1 MSMYRQLWFAIILS
15 TLIAVAG
22 SLFASTYNSRAYLN
36 EQLRMKNS
44 DNAMVLAMSFNQKKP
59 DPVELELIVASLFD
73 NGHYAH
79 IKITAPDGSILAERK
94 SGEVALQVPAWFM
107 QAFPIQSTPGLA
119 QINDGWKLFG
129 TIHLVSQSN
138 GAYQTLWQS
147 AKDMFVA
154 LGFSAL
160 VACYLGALVLR
171 RLKKPLDLVIAQ
183 AKGMSERR
191 FITTPEP
198 TVPELK
204 QLSSAMNSSSEL
216 LKAMFAEEA
225 ERLAALRVQANSDP
239 ATLLANRSHF
249 ITQLQVAVEEE
260 NAPEGHLILI
270 RLAGLAQLNKS
281 LGHNHTDAMLKKLGV
296 YLKEYQEHLP
306 DGLAARMNGS
316 DFALLFREADARQVA
331 EKIMQQIHFL
341 FANDQAHFA
350 AYIGYGKYEYGIA
363 PGSLLSQVDAAVASA
378 EASGISAIQESAPLN
393 IEHAPRSSEDW
404 SKLILRALEQKW
416 VKLAYFPV
424 MTNQGELLHR
434 ETALRLMFGGEW
446 FPAGRFLPIA
456 ERLGLTEKLDM
467 IAVKLAL
474 DELAHTST
482 GKIAVNISA
491 QSIQS
496 EDFRRQIRAL
506 LHAKPAAARQL
517 CLEVPESGVFANVDT
532 YRIFHHELGR
542 CGCQLGVEHFGRHF
556 DKLNLIHDIRLD
568 YIKLDGS
575 FIRNIDLNQANQ
587 QFVQGLTQVMR
598 RLGVPVYAEGVTS
611 APELSLMGTLGL
623 DGMTG
628 PAVGQ
633 AYPLTK

>member
-1 MSMYRQLWFAIILS
+1 MSMYRQLWFAIVLS
-15 TLIAVAG
+15 TLIALVG
-22 SLFASTYNSRAYLN
+22 SLFASTMNSRAYLN

-44 DNAMVLAMSFNQKKP
+44 DNATVLALSLNQKKP
-59 DPVELELIVASLFD
+59 DPIELELIIASLFD
-73 NGHYAH
+73 NGHYSQ
-79 IKITAPDGSILAERK
+79 IKVLGPDGMVLVERK
-94 SGEVALQVPAWFM
+94 ATEMPSQVPTWFM
-107 QAFPIQSTPGLA
+107 QAFPMQSIPGHA
-119 QINDGWKLFG
+119 QINDGWKLLG
-129 TIHLVSQSN
+129 TIHVVSHSG

-154 LGFSAL
+154 LAFSGL
-160 VACYLGALVLR
+160 VACYLGALILR
-171 RLKKPLDLVIAQ
+171 RLKKPLNLVIAQ
-183 AKGMSERR
+183 AKGMTERR

-198 TVPELK
+198 SVPELK
-204 QLSSAMNSSSEL
+204 QLSSAMNSTSEL

-225 ERLAALRVQANSDP
+225 ERLATLRLQANSDP

-260 NAPEGHLILI
+260 NAPEGHLILL
-270 RLAGLAQLNKS
+270 RLAGLAHMNKS
-281 LGHNHTDAMLKKLGV
+281 LGRNHTDALLKKLGS
-296 YLKEYQEHLP
+296 YLREFQEHLP

-331 EKIMQQIHFL
+331 DKLLQQVQFI
-341 FANDQAHFA
+341 FAKDHGHFA
-350 AYIGYGKYEYGIA
+350 AFIGYGKYEYGIA
-363 PGSLLSQVDAAVASA
+363 PGSLLSQVDTAVASA
-378 EASGISAIQESAPLN
+378 EASGISAICESAPLN

-424 MTNQGELLHR
+424 MSHQGELIHR

-456 ERLGLTEKLDM
+456 ERLGLTEKLDL

-474 DELAHTST
+474 EELSHATSSR
-482 GKIAVNISA
+482 IAVNISA

-496 EDFRRQIRAL
+496 EDFRRQLRAL

-517 CLEVPESGVFANVDT
+517 CLETPESGVFANVDA
-532 YRIFHHELGR
+532 YRVFHHELSSAA
-542 CGCQLGVEHFGRHF
+542 CQLGVEHFGRHF
-556 DKLNLIHDIRLD
+556 DKLNLIHDIKLD
-568 YIKLDGS
+568 YLKLDGM
-575 FIRNIDLNQANQ
+575 FIRNIDLNHANQ
-587 QFVQGLTQVMR
+587 SFVKGLSQVMHR
-598 RLGVPVYAEGVTS
+598 MGFPVYAEGVTS
-611 APELSLMGTLGL
+611 APELALIKDLGL

>member
-15 TLIAVAG
+15 TLIALVG
-22 SLFASTYNSRAYLN
+22 SLFASTFNSRAYLN

-44 DNAMVLAMSFNQKKP
+44 DNATVLALSLNQKKP

-79 IKITAPDGSILAERK
+79 IKIIAPDGSILVERNAN
-94 SGEVALQVPAWFM
+94 ELALKVPSWFM
-107 QAFPIQSTPGLA
+107 QAFPIQSTPGQA
-119 QINDGWKLFG
+119 QINDGWKLIG
-129 TIHLVSQSN
+129 TIHLASQSG

-154 LGFSAL
+154 LAFSGF

-191 FITTPEP
+191 FTTTPEP
-198 TVPELK
+198 SVPELK
-204 QLSSAMNSSSEL
+204 QLSRAMNSSSEL

-225 ERLAALRVQANSDP
+225 ERLAALRIQANSDP

-270 RLAGLAQLNKS
+270 RLAGLAQLNKN
-281 LGHNHTDAMLKKLGV
+281 LGHNHTDALLKKLGS
-296 YLKEYQEHLP
+296 YLREFQEHLP

-331 EKIMQQIHFL
+331 DKLLQQIQFI
-341 FANDQAHFA
+341 FARDQEHFA
-350 AYIGYGKYEYGIA
+350 AYIGYGRYEYGIA
-363 PGSLLSQVDAAVASA
+363 PGSLLSQVDTAVASA
-378 EASGISAIQESAPLN
+378 EAGGISAICESAPLN
-393 IEHAPRSSEDW
+393 IEHAPRSAEDW

-424 MTNQGELLHR
+424 MSHQGELIHR

-456 ERLGLTEKLDM
+456 ERLGLTEKLDLM
-467 IAVKLAL
+467 AVKLAL
-474 DELAHTST
+474 EELNLVKNSR
-482 GKIAVNISA
+482 IAVNISA

-496 EDFRRQIRAL
+496 EDFRQQLRAL
-506 LHAKPAAARQL
+506 LNAKPAAARQL
-517 CLEVPESGVFANVDT
+517 CLETPESGVFSNVDT
-532 YRIFHHELGR
+532 YRIFHHELSSTA
-542 CGCQLGVEHFGRHF
+542 CQLGVEHFGRHF
-556 DKLNLIHDIRLD
+556 DKLNLIHDIKLD
-568 YIKLDGS
+568 YLKLDGM

-587 QFVQGLTQVMR
+587 SFVKGLTQVMHR
-598 RLGVPVYAEGVTS
+598 MGFPVYAEGVTS
-611 APELSLMGTLGL
+611 APELALIKELGL

>member
-15 TLIAVAG
+15 TLIALVG

-44 DNAMVLAMSFNQKKP
+44 DNATVLALSLNQKKP
-59 DPVELELIVASLFD
+59 DPIELELIVASLFD
-73 NGHYAH
+73 NGHYAL
-79 IKITAPDGSILAERK
+79 IRIIAPDGTVLIERK
-94 SGEVALQVPAWFM
+94 AGETALKVPNWFI
-107 QAFPIQSTPGLA
+107 QAFPIHSTPGQA

-129 TIHLVSQSN
+129 TIYLVSQSN
-138 GAYQTLWQS
+138 SAYQTLWQS
-147 AKDMFVA
+147 AKDMSVA
-154 LGFSAL
+154 LGFSGL
-160 VACYLGALVLR
+160 VACYLAALVLR

-191 FITTPEP
+191 FVTVPEP
-198 TVPELK
+198 SVPELK
-204 QLSSAMNSSSEL
+204 QLASAMNSSSEL

-225 ERLAALRVQANSDP
+225 ERLAALRVQASSDP
-239 ATLLANRSHF
+239 ATLLANRNHF

-260 NAPEGHLILI
+260 NAPEGYLILI

-281 LGHNHTDAMLKKLGV
+281 LGHNHTDGMLKKLGV

-306 DGLAARMNGS
+306 DGVAARMNGS

-331 EKIMQQIHFL
+331 EKVLQQIQFL
-341 FANDQAHFA
+341 FANDQAA
-350 AYIGYGKYEYGIA
+350 ITAYIGYGKYEYGIA

-378 EASGISAIQESAPLN
+378 EASGLSRVQESAPLN
-393 IEHAPRSSEDW
+393 IEHAPRSAEDW

-424 MTNQGELLHR
+424 MSHQGELLHR

-474 DELAHTST
+474 EELAHTST

-491 QSIQS
+491 QSILS
-496 EDFRRQIRAL
+496 EDFRQQLRTL

-517 CLEVPESGVFANVDT
+517 CLEVPESGVFAHIDT
-532 YRIFHHELGR
+532 YRIFHHELSP
-542 CGCQLGVEHFGRHF
+542 CGCQLGVEHFGRQF
-556 DKLNLIHDIRLD
+556 DKLNQIHDIQLD
-568 YIKLDGS
+568 YLKLDGS

-587 QFVQGLTQVMR
+587 QFVQGLTQVMH

-611 APELSLMGTLGL
+611 TPELALMAQLGL

-633 AYPLTK
+633 AYPLAG

>member
-1 MSMYRQLWFAIILS
+1 MSMYRQLWFAIVLS

-22 SLFASTYNSRAYLN
+22 SLFASTFNSRAYLN

-44 DNAMVLAMSFNQKKP
+44 DNATVLALSLNQKKP

-79 IKITAPDGSILAERK
+79 IKIIAPDGNILVERK
-94 SGEVALQVPAWFM
+94 ANEVALQVPAWFI

-119 QINDGWKLFG
+119 QINDGWKLLG

-154 LGFSAL
+154 LAFSGL

-171 RLKKPLDLVIAQ
+171 RLKKPLDVVIAQ

-198 TVPELK
+198 SVPELK

-239 ATLLANRSHF
+239 STLLANRNHF
-249 ITQLQVAVEEE
+249 ITQLQVALEEE

-281 LGHNHTDAMLKKLGV
+281 LGHNHTDTMLKKLGV
-296 YLKEYQEHLP
+296 YLKEFQEHLP

-331 EKIMQQIHFL
+331 EKILQQIHVL

-350 AYIGYGKYEYGIA
+350 AYIGYGKYEFGIA

-378 EASGISAIQESAPLN
+378 EASGVSAIQESAPLN
-393 IEHAPRSSEDW
+393 IEHAPRSNDDW

-424 MTNQGELLHR
+424 MTNAGELLHR

-496 EDFRRQIRAL
+496 EEFRQQLRAL
-506 LHAKPAAARQL
+506 LNAKPAAARQL
-517 CLEVPESGVFANVDT
+517 CLEVPESGLFANIDT

-542 CGCQLGVEHFGRHF
+542 CGCQLGIEHFGRHF

-587 QFVQGLTQVMR
+587 QFVQGLAQVMH
-598 RLGVPVYAEGVTS
+598 RLGIPVYAEGVTS
-611 APELSLMGTLGL
+611 APELTLMGSLGL

-633 AYPLTK
+633 AYPLAK

>member
-15 TLIAVAG
+15 TLIALVG

-44 DNAMVLAMSFNQKKP
+44 DNATILALSLNQKKP

-79 IKITAPDGSILAERK
+79 IKIIGPDGATIVERK
-94 SGEVALQVPAWFM
+94 ANETALQVPLWFM
-107 QAFPIQSTPGLA
+107 QMFPIQSAPGQA
-119 QINDGWKLFG
+119 QINDEWKLFG
-129 TIHLVSQSN
+129 TIYLVSQSG
-138 GAYQTLWQS
+138 GAYLTLWQS
-147 AKDMFVA
+147 AKDMFVSLA
-154 LGFSAL
+154 FSGL
-160 VACYLGALVLR
+160 IACYLGALVLR
-171 RLKKPLDLVIAQ
+171 RLKSPLDLVIAQ

-191 FITTPEP
+191 FTTTPEP
-198 TVPELK
+198 SVPELK
-204 QLSSAMNSSSEL
+204 QLSSAMNSSSAL

-225 ERLAALRVQANSDP
+225 ERLAALRIQANSDP
-239 ATLLANRSHF
+239 ATLLANRNHF

-270 RLAGLAQLNKS
+270 RLAGLSQLNKS

-296 YLKEYQEHLP
+296 FLLAYQEQLP
-306 DGLAARMNGS
+306 DGFAARMNGS
-316 DFALLFREADARQVA
+316 DFALIFRQTDARQVA
-331 EKIMQQIHFL
+331 EKILEHIHML
-341 FANDQAHFA
+341 FTNETTQFA
-350 AYIGYGKYEYGIA
+350 AYIGYGKYTYGIA

-393 IEHAPRSSEDW
+393 IEHAPRSSDDW

-424 MTNQGELLHR
+424 MSNQGELLHR

-474 DELAHTST
+474 EELGHTST

-491 QSIQS
+491 QSIHN
-496 EDFRRQIRAL
+496 EDFRQQLRAL
-506 LHAKPAAARQL
+506 LHAKPSVARQL
-517 CLEVPESGVFANVDT
+517 CLEVPESGLFANIDT
-532 YRIFHHELGR
+532 YRIFHRELSA
-542 CGCQLGVEHFGRHF
+542 CGCQLGIEHFGRHF

-568 YIKLDGS
+568 YLKLDGS
-575 FIRNIDLNQANQ
+575 FIRNIDQNQANQ
-587 QFVQGLTQVMR
+587 QFVQGLTQVMH

-611 APELSLMGTLGL
+611 SPELSLIAPLGL

-628 PAVGQ
+628 PAVGL
-633 AYPLTK
+633 AYPLAG

>member
-15 TLIAVAG
+15 TLIALVG
-22 SLFASTYNSRAYLN
+22 SLFASTFNSRAYLN

-44 DNAMVLAMSFNQKKP
+44 DNATVLALSLNQKKP

-79 IKITAPDGSILAERK
+79 IKIVAPDGKILVERK
-94 SGEVALQVPAWFM
+94 ANEAALKVPEWFM
-107 QAFPIQSTPGLA
+107 QAFPIQSTPGQA
-119 QINDGWKLFG
+119 QINEDWKLLG
-129 TIHLVSQSN
+129 TIHLVSQSG

-154 LGFSAL
+154 LAFSGL

-171 RLKKPLDLVIAQ
+171 RLKTPLDLVIAQ

-191 FITTPEP
+191 FTTTPEP
-198 TVPELK
+198 SVPELK
-204 QLSSAMNSSSEL
+204 QLSRAMNSSSEL

-225 ERLAALRVQANSDP
+225 ERLAALRLQATSDP
-239 ATLLANRSHF
+239 ATLLANRPHF
-249 ITQLQVAVEEE
+249 ITQLQVALEEE

-270 RLAGLAQLNKS
+270 RLAGLAQLNKT
-281 LGHNHTDAMLKKLGV
+281 LGHNHTDALLKKLGV
-296 YLKEYQEHLP
+296 YLKEFQEHLP
-306 DGLAARMNGS
+306 DGLAARLNGS
-316 DFALLFREADARQVA
+316 DFALLFRETNAREVA
-331 EKIMQQIHFL
+331 NKILQQIQFL
-341 FANDQAHFA
+341 FANDQAQLTAF
-350 AYIGYGKYEYGIA
+350 IGYGKYEFGIA

-378 EASGISAIQESAPLN
+378 EASGISTIQESAPLN
-393 IEHAPRSSEDW
+393 IEHAPRSSDEW

-424 MTNQGELLHR
+424 MSHQGELIHR

-474 DELAHTST
+474 EELAHTST
-482 GKIAVNISA
+482 GRIAVNISA
-491 QSIQS
+491 QSIHND
-496 EDFRRQIRAL
+496 DFRQQLRAL
-506 LHAKPAAARQL
+506 LNAKPGAARQL
-517 CLEVPESGVFANVDT
+517 CLEVPESGVFANIDT
-532 YRIFHHELGR
+532 YRIFHHELSQ

-556 DKLNLIHDIRLD
+556 DKLSQIHDIKLD
-568 YIKLDGS
+568 YLKLDGS
-575 FIRNIDLNQANQ
+575 FIRSIDLNQANQ
-587 QFVQGLTQVMR
+587 NFVQGLTQVMH
-598 RLGVPVYAEGVTS
+598 RLGISVYAEGVTS
-611 APELSLMGTLGL
+611 APELALMGNLGL

-633 AYPLTK
+633 AYPLAN